1 MRYTHQKYIIRI
13 YVNETKI
20 MGGKMKIYFVNLQ
33 KYNIMRYKSTAIVA
47 FIVLVAVTFGFFA
60 RIYRDELAVETVA
73 SERLIILDAGHG
85 GEDPGTSTPDGVL
98 EKDLNLEITLLLGEM
113 LIEKGYTVIYTR
125 TEDKLLYA
133 PEENIK
139 GIRKISDLKNR
150 CKIAK
155 EYPDA
160 IFISIHMNSF
170 GSSKYSGL
178 QVYYSTKHKDSEY
191 LANLIQSSVK
201 ENLQPQ
207 NNRKIKPGNE
217 IYVLENIEN
226 TGVLIECGFLSNA
239 DEAKKL
245 SEKEYQK
252 ILCFSIICGIIEY
265 MNEKTQ

>member
-60 RIYRDELAVETVA
+60 RIYRDELTVETVA

-85 GEDPGTSTPDGVL
+85 GEDPGTSTADGVL
-98 EKDLNLEITLLLGEM
+98 EKDLNLEITLLLGQM
-113 LIEKGYTVIYTR
+113 LMDKGYTVIYTR

-155 EYPDA
+155 EYPEA

-178 QVYYSTKHKDSEY
+178 QVYYSTKTKDSEH

-201 ENLQPQ
+201 ENLQLQ
-207 NNRKIKPGNE
+207 NNRKIKPGNK

-226 TGVLIECGFLSNA
+226 IGVLIECGFLSNA